1 MRGLWREW
9 WGGWGVCESL
19 PSPPLLLLRK
29 PLVFGCAGAR
39 RELVSSH
46 AHVFSYGSPQMSPRV
61 DAGVQV
67 CFGAWFFFSPSL
79 RRRPRG
85 RHPCVQVPRLR
96 AGFASCVPED
106 ASQVRRDTC
115 AYGPRP
121 RVNTCA
127 CALPPGSE
135 GASPREDGQEGRGG
149 GHSPVLEGAAQQSLP
164 FSPSRLSQS
173 NSKSQP
179 RWAVTDWLLG

>member
-1 MRGLWREW
+1 MQT
-9 WGGWGVCESL
+9 
-19 PSPPLLLLRK
+19 P
-29 PLVFGCAGAR
+29 R
-39 RELVSSH
+39 RELVCSR

-61 DAGVQV
+61 DTGVQA
-67 CFGAWFFFSPSL
+67 CFRAWFFSSP

-96 AGFASCVPED
+96 AGFFASCVPED

-115 AYGPRP
+115 AYSPRP

-127 CALPPGSE
+127 CALLLGSE
-135 GASPREDGQEGRGG
+135 GAGPREDSQEGRGG
-149 GHSPVLEGAAQQSLP
+149 GHSPVAEGAAQLSLP